1 MPRGGSR
8 VGAGRKPKAKAIVLG
23 MDGARRIASE
33 VNVATPEADAIDLA
47 VPPADLPEA
56 QHAFWRR
63 YAPAALEQ
71 RTLAPSTVAGF
82 RELCERFV
90 LKETLAARIASF
102 KLGAASKSADP
113 LLRQYVKLAQRVEAS
128 LKEFKLTAFGKPVLA
143 MTPTHRAANP
153 WSEVG

>member
-1 MPRGGSR
+1 MARGGR
-8 VGAGRKPKAKAIVLG
+8 RIGAGRKKKAKGIVLG
-23 MDGARRIASE
+23 MDGVRRAVVEIVSTPAS
-33 VNVATPEADAIDLA
+33 DAIDLTT
-47 VPPADLPEA
+47 PPADLPEA

-63 YAPAALEQ
+63 YAPAAIEQ
-71 RTLAPSTVAGF
+71 LTLVPSTVAGF

-102 KLGAASKSADP
+102 KLGAASKSADA

-128 LKEFKLTAFGKPVLA
+128 LKEFKLTAFGKPVLP
-143 MTPTHRAANP
+143 MTTKRQVTNS